1 MNYSIVLYILG
12 CVLKFESAFLVLPA
26 LVGLIYREHA
36 SVSYLAVA
44 VLCLILGVL
53 LTHKKPRSTNLY
65 TREGFVAVALSWII
79 MSIFGAIPFVLTGDI
94 PFYVDA
100 LFETISGFT
109 TTGSSILT
117 DVESISKASL
127 FWRSFSHWIGGMG
140 VFVFIMAILP
150 MMGGSTMN
158 LMKSREP
165 WAFREQAGSACERY
179 RKNPLRHLYCHHDL

>member
-109 TTGSSILT
+109 TTGLSTNCSAAPRIAFSSPSHRDFSSMPCSSIVNTSGYFESVLT
-117 DVESISKASL
+117 RISLS
-127 FWRSFSHWIGGMG
+127 SPNFS
-140 VFVFIMAILP
+140 AIL
-150 MMGGSTMN
+150 
-158 LMKSREP
+158 
-165 WAFREQAGSACERY
+165 FR
-179 RKNPLRHLYCHHDL
+179 

>member
-65 TREGFVAVALSWII
+65 TREGFVAVALSWIFQ
-79 MSIFGAIPFVLTGDI
+79 MYFRCHSFCADRRYSVLCGCT
-94 PFYVDA
+94 V
-100 LFETISGFT
+100 
-109 TTGSSILT
+109 
-117 DVESISKASL
+117 
-127 FWRSFSHWIGGMG
+127 
-140 VFVFIMAILP
+140 
-150 MMGGSTMN
+150 
-158 LMKSREP
+158 
-165 WAFREQAGSACERY
+165 
-179 RKNPLRHLYCHHDL
+179 

>member
-65 TREGFVAVALSWII
+65 TREGLF
-79 MSIFGAIPFVLTGDI
+79 PRTGCR
-94 PFYVDA
+94 
-100 LFETISGFT
+100 TISAWFAKRGHT
-109 TTGSSILT
+109 
-117 DVESISKASL
+117 
-127 FWRSFSHWIGGMG
+127 
-140 VFVFIMAILP
+140 
-150 MMGGSTMN
+150 
-158 LMKSREP
+158 SR
-165 WAFREQAGSACERY
+165 RTAGR
-179 RKNPLRHLYCHHDL
+179 

>member
-109 TTGSSILT
+109 TTGSSILLPK
-117 DVESISKASL
+117 DPAHHPSVSVFESQV
-127 FWRSFSHWIGGMG
+127 GM
-140 VFVFIMAILP
+140 LYP
-150 MMGGSTMN
+150 ST
-158 LMKSREP
+158 S
-165 WAFREQAGSACERY
+165 QQG
-179 RKNPLRHLYCHHDL
+179 

>member
-79 MSIFGAIPFVLTGDI
+79 MSIFGAIPFVLTEI
-94 PFYVDA
+94 FRFMWMHC
-100 LFETISGFT
+100 LR
-109 TTGSSILT
+109 
-117 DVESISKASL
+117 
-127 FWRSFSHWIGGMG
+127 RSPVLLQRGQ
-140 VFVFIMAILP
+140 VF
-150 MMGGSTMN
+150 
-158 LMKSREP
+158 
-165 WAFREQAGSACERY
+165 
-179 RKNPLRHLYCHHDL
+179 

>member
-26 LVGLIYREHA
+26 LVGLMYREKA

-44 VLCLILGVL
+44 VLCLVLGVL

-65 TREGFVAVALSWII
+65 TREGFVTVALSWII

-109 TTGSSILT
+109 TTRHGSVCFYHGRSPFNGRFY
-117 DVESISKASL
+117 DEPYESRK
-127 FWRSFSHWIGGMG
+127 
-140 VFVFIMAILP
+140 
-150 MMGGSTMN
+150 
-158 LMKSREP
+158 P
-165 WAFREQAGSACERY
+165 WSFREQAGPACEGY